1 MIALGVVSFL
11 IEFVWSRLVLL
22 LASVLGD
29 VVHAFLHWADDADDV
44 DAAARPAWLRPAL
57 RFFGGLHR
65 RHHVWI
71 DRGFAVHPERFV
83 ANVIF
88 HQVPEQLM
96 QVGLCAVV
104 VRALD
109 LDVGVWLFCVAHLG
123 LRFVDVLRKH
133 GLDRDHVAT
142 TPLVRPR
149 GGAFVDAP
157 FHALHHVFPRH
168 FLSARVVVVDRVL
181 GTLVPIR
188 HQRVLVIGTSRFAT
202 ELAAACAA
210 AGAVV
215 DAVAADVDND
225 VLKDVDVLVCAH
237 DADRYVD
244 VVTRAQRAR
253 AKALA
258 PLFLFTVGES
268 PAWRA
273 AAPLLVGERTVWRTL
288 LRGPVLGGARALW
301 WMRRGV
307 WL

>member
-1 MIALGVVSFL
+1 MTALGVVLFVVSFA
-11 IEFVWSRLVLL
+11 WSRLVLL

-29 VVHAFLHWADDADDV
+29 VVHAFLHWADDVADD
-44 DAAARPAWLRPAL
+44 DGHPLPAWLRPIL
-57 RFFGGLHR
+57 RGLGGLHR

-83 ANVIF
+83 GNVVF

-96 QVGLCAVV
+96 QVGLCGAVV
-104 VRALD
+104 HVLGF
-109 LDVGVWLFCVAHLG
+109 DVGVWLFCVAHLG
-123 LRFVDVLRKH
+123 VRFVDVLRKD
-133 GLDRDHVAT
+133 GLDRDHEAVP
-142 TPLVRPR
+142 PLSRPR
-149 GGAFVDAP
+149 GGAFVDAS

-168 FLSARVVVVDRVL
+168 FLSARVVVVDRIL
-181 GTLVPIR
+181 GTLVPLR
-188 HQRVLVIGTSRFAT
+188 HQRVLVIGTSRFAA
-202 ELAAACAA
+202 ELAVACAA

-215 DAVAADVDND
+215 DAVAADVDD
-225 VLKDVDVLVCAH
+225 HDLVDVDVLVCAH

-253 AKALA
+253 AQALA

-268 PAWRA
+268 PSWRA

-288 LRGPVLGGARALW
+288 VRGPVLGGARALF